1 MINSPVSQEN
11 PDNRSGALA
20 NIIQLARLSRLTLLY
35 HGSAATAGDAGREQ
49 AAALASAATA
59 VADGDVVVVFDAG
72 SDLAVPDLLTAIEA
86 AVLETVPQAPLA
98 PPMAGPVDALAFW
111 QQALG
116 LRFLLIMQRLD
127 LALSPPDPEF
137 DEVLLKLAHDPLDI
151 SVLLL
156 MDEAAAPLLQRLK
169 DVLPELGETFL
180 RLPEPANT
188 EALPQDEPALA
199 DAPTL
204 LQPAKAVVDDVAA
217 VPAAL
222 STPDE
227 PPPRFGPSP
236 FVFDDPAEEVPA
248 QAIQP
253 VQERTKIELPT
264 HLQPDEERQAPR
276 EDRRRSRR
284 FSSLLEEAGIA
295 PAASD
300 PVVRPVVEPAAEP
313 VTPAEATFA
322 PFTPPAEAPTAA
334 LPTAAPI
341 VPGPAAVSPAIFPD
355 AVPPTVAAFTQALPD
370 GRAEPS
376 LQAPPPRSAA
386 PATGARIYRERRP
399 MQVAAWMQKRR
410 GRRRRDTVGIAS
422 RVGSSSTVVFV
433 LLAILAV
440 LGWQM
445 PQLGQPA
452 GASPRGAAARPA
464 AVAAKSSRA
473 IAVRGNRHRLSI
485 GTISTA
491 ASSAGTGRDALGILS
506 ARGREGS

>member
-1 MINSPVSQEN
+1 MITSPASQEN

-59 VADGDVVVVFDAG
+59 VADGDVVVLFDAG
-72 SDLAVPDLLTAIEA
+72 SDLAVPDLLNAIEA
-86 AVLETVPQAPLA
+86 AVLEAVPHAPLA
-98 PPMAGPVDALAFW
+98 PPMAGPVEALAFW

-116 LRFLLIMQRLD
+116 VRFLLVMQRFD

-137 DEVLLKLAHDPLDI
+137 DEVLLKLVHDPLDI
-151 SVLLL
+151 SLLLL

-169 DVLPELGETFL
+169 NVLPELGETFL
-180 RLPEPANT
+180 RLPEPSNT
-188 EALPQDEPALA
+188 APLLRDEAALP

-204 LQPAKAVVDDVAA
+204 LQPAMAAVAA
-217 VPAAL
+217 VT
-222 STPDE
+222 STPAE

-248 QAIQP
+248 PALQS
-253 VQERTKIELPT
+253 VKERTEVELPP
-264 HLQPDEERQAPR
+264 QPERLLLDPER
-276 EDRRRSRR
+276 LPPPEDRRRSRR
-284 FSSLLEEAGIA
+284 FSSLLEEASVA

-300 PVVRPVVEPAAEP
+300 PTVERVAEPAAEP
-313 VTPAEATFA
+313 VTSVEAAFA
-322 PFTPPAEAPTAA
+322 PVTPPGEAPATASPTAA
-334 LPTAAPI
+334 QV
-341 VPGPAAVSPAIFPD
+341 VPGPAAVPLAIFP
-355 AVPPTVAAFTQALPD
+355 AAAPPAPAALTQALPD

-376 LQAPPPRSAA
+376 LQPAPPARPAA
-386 PATGARIYRERRP
+386 PATGARVYRERRP

-433 LLAILAV
+433 LLAVLAV

-464 AVAAKSSRA
+464 TVAAKSSQ
-473 IAVRGNRHRLSI
+473 AVSLRGNRHRLPI
-485 GTISTA
+485 TTV
-491 ASSAGTGRDALGILS
+491 ASSASTGRAALDILP
-506 ARGREGS
+506 ARGPEGLPLAR